1 MLLSL
6 PARIKRIK
14 KGGKLSDKKETTL
27 MDSVKEIVV
36 KAFQIR
42 EICGR
47 CYQVIASPKK
57 NKIKKSASS
66 YNIALVR
73 EMPNWLFLFK

>member
-1 MLLSL
+1 M
-6 PARIKRIK
+6 
-14 KGGKLSDKKETTL
+14 TL

-73 EMPNWLFLFK
+73 EMPKWLFYSSRSTRLEQCIKLHAKSVQYI